1 MSRPTSPSRLRGEL
15 WDNMHYLFRDVNDR
29 MVHASFT
36 YGFRI
41 DPDVFLRTMDHI
53 FQCVPVFHASFE
65 VGFFRSH
72 WRVHPY
78 DPETI
83 VSFCE
88 IADADLEERQER
100 FLADYI
106 APSEPQQLRI
116 RVFYHGEKSTL
127 CLLVSH
133 MCMDAGSLKYFLASL
148 CRIYGQISRGETPAP
163 EKMKMG
169 DRAYTAV
176 YECFSPDKRKG
187 ALRQLKNINEKDDSF
202 FPLTPEAEGDRIMI
216 IHRKLPAGML
226 PRMRACAK
234 KTGATVN
241 DLILTA
247 YFESL
252 YEIAGYDAGRGLSIS
267 CAIDLRRHLS
277 GPAKESITNHTAW
290 MQCRTPGK
298 GSRPSE
304 TLDAVRKSVAGFKSD
319 PYMGLHG
326 LPLIGTIYNVLPH
339 AVAEFG
345 IKVVYDN
352 PPTSL
357 SNIGQLDGDSLRL
370 LGNPPVDGFITGAVK
385 YKPYVLL
392 SACSLGDDLTI
403 GMCIRGNAED
413 RAIVERFFD
422 LFIRN
427 TGLLL
432 EDLGTKA
439 DS

>member
-1 MSRPTSPSRLRGEL
+1 MKRASLSTLRAEL

-41 DPDVFLRTMDHI
+41 DPDVMLRAMDHI

-65 VGFFRSH
+65 VGFFRSF
-72 WRVHPY
+72 WKVHPY
-78 DPETI
+78 DAREL
-83 VSFCE
+83 VSFRE
-88 IADADLEERQER
+88 ITEAGLEEEQDA

-106 APSEPQQLRI
+106 APVEPKQLRV
-116 RVFYHGEKSTL
+116 RVFYHGDKSTL

-148 CRIYGQISRGETPAP
+148 CRIYDQISRGEAP

-169 DRAYTAV
+169 NRAYTAV
-176 YECFSPDKRKG
+176 YESFSPARQKG
-187 ALRQLKNINEKDDSF
+187 ARRQMKNINTKDDSF
-202 FPLTPEAEGDRIMI
+202 FPLSPEADGDRLMI
-216 IHRKLPAGML
+216 VRRKLPSGML
-226 PRMRACAK
+226 PRMRVCAK
-234 KTGATVN
+234 KSGATIN
-241 DLILTA
+241 DLLLTA

-252 YEIAGYDAGRGLSIS
+252 YEMAGYEEDRGLSIS
-267 CAIDLRRHLS
+267 CAIDLRRHLE

-298 GSRPSE
+298 GATPVE
-304 TLDAVRKSVAGFKSD
+304 TLKAVRASVAGFKAD

-326 LPLIGTIYNVLPH
+326 LPLIGLIYDVLPH

-357 SNIGQLDGDSLRL
+357 SNIGQLDAESLRL
-370 LGNPPVDGFITGAVK
+370 SGQLPVDGFIMGAVK

-392 SACSLGDDLTI
+392 SACSLGDDLTL
-403 GMCIRGNAED
+403 GMCLRGNADD
-413 RAIVERFFD
+413 RVIVERFFGV
-422 LFIRN
+422 FIRN
-427 TGLLL
+427 TRLLL
-432 EDLGTKA
+432 EDI
-439 DS
+439 DR